1 LTPPGTWASFIT
13 ATVLGSCPLGGFRL
27 RKALEKHAMNLVFC
41 LALLLSPLVAVSG
54 SVAQPA
60 AQNTPPGQTGPGSA
74 TSSPSHLAAAR
85 ALVVACGMSRSFS
98 IIIPQFM
105 DQIGSSLTQTRP
117 ELRHDLNDVLTALK
131 PEFDKQADEM
141 VDIAAQI
148 YVKQMSEQDLKAA
161 VAFFESP
168 AGKKYVET
176 QPAFLTEVVT
186 AMQGWQGK
194 ISTDMMTR
202 VRAEMK
208 KKGHEL

>member
-1 LTPPGTWASFIT
+1 MRA
-13 ATVLGSCPLGGFRL
+13 AL
-27 RKALEKHAMNLVFC
+27 RKHAMNLGFC
-41 LALLLSPLVAVSG
+41 LALPLASWLVAVESR
-54 SVAQPA
+54 AQQA
-60 AQNTPPGQTGPGSA
+60 APNTPPAQTGPGTTA
-74 TSSPSHLAAAR
+74 PNPAHLGAAR
-85 ALVVACGMSRSFS
+85 ALVIACGMSRSFS

-105 DQIGSSLTQTRP
+105 DQIAQSLTQTRP
-117 ELRHDLNDVLTALK
+117 EIARDLNAVLKQLK
-131 PEFDKQADEM
+131 PEFDHQADEM

-148 YVKQMSEQDLKAA
+148 YVKQLSEQDLEAA
-161 VAFFESP
+161 DAFFESP

>member
-1 LTPPGTWASFIT
+1 MRSTQ
-13 ATVLGSCPLGGFRL
+13 
-27 RKALEKHAMNLVFC
+27 KKHAMNLVFC
-41 LALLLSPLVAVSG
+41 LAFVLAPLVAASG
-54 SVAQPA
+54 SRAQQA
-60 AQNTPPGQTGPGSA
+60 APNTPPGQTGPGPA
-74 TSSPSHLAAAR
+74 APSPTHLAAAR

-105 DQIGSSLTQTRP
+105 DQIGSSLIQTRP
-117 ELRHDLNDVLTALK
+117 ELRHDLNDVLNGLK

-141 VDIAAQI
+141 VGIAAQI

-186 AMQGWQGK
+186 AMQDWQGK
-194 ISTDMMTR
+194 ISTAMMTR
-202 VRAEMK
+202 VRVEMK
-208 KKGHEL
+208 KKGHEI

>member
-1 LTPPGTWASFIT
+1 
-13 ATVLGSCPLGGFRL
+13 
-27 RKALEKHAMNLVFC
+27 MNLVFC
-41 LALLLSPLVAVSG
+41 LAFLLASFIAASG
-54 SVAQPA
+54 SRAQQA
-60 AQNTPPGQTGPGSA
+60 APNNTPAGPAGESSA
-74 TSSPSHLAAAR
+74 APSPSHLAAAR

-98 IIIPQFM
+98 IVIPQFM
-105 DQIGSSLTQTRP
+105 DQIGTSLTQTRP
-117 ELRHDLNDVLTALK
+117 ELIRDLNAVLTQLK
-131 PEFDKQADEM
+131 PEFDRQADEM

-148 YVKQMSEQDLKAA
+148 FVKLMSEQDLKAA

-176 QPAFLTEVVT
+176 QPAFVTEVVT

-208 KKGHEL
+208 KKGHEI

>member
-1 LTPPGTWASFIT
+1 
-13 ATVLGSCPLGGFRL
+13 L
-27 RKALEKHAMNLVFC
+27 RTALEKHALNLGFC
-41 LALLLSPLVAVSG
+41 LAFLLAPLVAASG
-54 SVAQPA
+54 SRAQQA
-60 AQNTPPGQTGPGSA
+60 APNTRPGQTGPA
-74 TSSPSHLAAAR
+74 PAAPSPSHLAAAR
-85 ALVVACGMSRSFS
+85 ALVVACGISRSFS
-98 IIIPQFM
+98 NIIPEFM

-117 ELRHDLNDVLTALK
+117 ELVRDLNAVLTGLK
-131 PEFDKQADEM
+131 PEFDRQADEM

-168 AGKKYVET
+168 AGKKYVES
-176 QPAFLTEVVT
+176 QPAVLAEVVT

>member
-1 LTPPGTWASFIT
+1 MRT
-13 ATVLGSCPLGGFRL
+13 
-27 RKALEKHAMNLVFC
+27 ALEKRAMSLVFC
-41 LALLLSPLVAVSG
+41 LAFLFASLFAASG
-54 SVAQPA
+54 SRAEQAAPQPPA
-60 AQNTPPGQTGPGSA
+60 GPAGA
-74 TSSPSHLAAAR
+74 SSTVPTPSHLAAAR
-85 ALVVACGMSRSFS
+85 ALVAACGMSRSFS
-98 IIIPQFM
+98 IVIPQFM

-117 ELRHDLNDVLTALK
+117 EIRQDLNAVLTALK
-131 PEFDKQADEM
+131 PEFDRQADEM
-141 VDIAAQI
+141 MDIAAQI

-194 ISTDMMTR
+194 ISTEMMTR

-208 KKGHEL
+208 KKGHEI

>member
-1 LTPPGTWASFIT
+1 MHT
-13 ATVLGSCPLGGFRL
+13 ALQKCGKRLGSC
-27 RKALEKHAMNLVFC
+27 LVF
-41 LALLLSPLVAVSG
+41 LLTLSFAAAG
-54 SVAQPA
+54 GKAQQQTPA
-60 AQNTPPGQTGPGSA
+60 APESPTAAAPAPA
-74 TSSPSHLAAAR
+74 SPSHLAAAR

-98 IIIPQFM
+98 IIVPQFL

-117 ELRHDLNDVLTALK
+117 ELSRDLTVVLTQLK
-131 PEFDKQADEM
+131 PEFDKQVNEM
-141 VDIAAQI
+141 IDIAAQI

-194 ISTDMMTR
+194 ISTDMMAR
-202 VRAEMK
+202 VREEMK
-208 KKGHEL
+208 KKGHEI

>member
-1 LTPPGTWASFIT
+1 
-13 ATVLGSCPLGGFRL
+13 
-27 RKALEKHAMNLVFC
+27 MNLVFC
-41 LALLLSPLVAVSG
+41 LAFLLAPLVAASG
-54 SVAQPA
+54 SRAKQA
-60 AQNTPPGQTGPGSA
+60 APNTPPGQPGPAPAPA
-74 TSSPSHLAAAR
+74 TPSPSHLAAAR
-85 ALVVACGMSRSFS
+85 ALVIACGMSRSFS

-117 ELRHDLNDVLTALK
+117 ELRHDLNDVLTGLK
-131 PEFDKQADEM
+131 PEFDKQVDEM
-141 VDIAAQI
+141 IDIAAQI

-161 VAFFESP
+161 VAFFDSP

-194 ISTDMMTR
+194 VSTDMMTR

>member
-1 LTPPGTWASFIT
+1 
-13 ATVLGSCPLGGFRL
+13 
-27 RKALEKHAMNLVFC
+27 
-41 LALLLSPLVAVSG
+41 
-54 SVAQPA
+54 
-60 AQNTPPGQTGPGSA
+60 
-74 TSSPSHLAAAR
+74 
-85 ALVVACGMSRSFS
+85 MSRSFS

-105 DQIGSSLTQTRP
+105 DQIAQSLMQTRP
-117 ELRHDLNDVLTALK
+117 EIARISNAVLTQLK
-131 PEFDKQADEM
+131 PEFDHQADEM

-161 VAFFESP
+161 DAFFESP

-176 QPAFLTEVVT
+176 QPAFLSEVVT

-208 KKGHEL
+208 KKGHEI

>member
-1 LTPPGTWASFIT
+1 
-13 ATVLGSCPLGGFRL
+13 L
-27 RKALEKHAMNLVFC
+27 RTALEKHAVKLGLC
-41 LALLLSPLVAVSG
+41 LALLLAPLFAASE
-54 SVAQPA
+54 SLAQQTAPA
-60 AQNTPPGQTGPGSA
+60 PKTQAPPP
-74 TSSPSHLAAAR
+74 SPSHLAAAR
-85 ALVVACGMSRSFS
+85 ALVVASGMSRSFS

-105 DQIGSSLTQTRP
+105 EQIGSSLLQTRP
-117 ELRHDLNDVLTALK
+117 ELNPDLNAVLIQLK

-148 YVKQMSEQDLKAA
+148 YVKQMSEQDLKTA
-161 VAFFESP
+161 VAFFDSP

-202 VRAEMK
+202 VRVEMK

>member
-1 LTPPGTWASFIT
+1 MR
-13 ATVLGSCPLGGFRL
+13 TVVDR
-27 RKALEKHAMNLVFC
+27 HAMNFVFC
-41 LALLLSPLVAVSG
+41 LAFLLAPLVGASG
-54 SVAQPA
+54 GRAEQA
-60 AQNTPPGQTGPGSA
+60 APNTPPGQTGPA
-74 TSSPSHLAAAR
+74 AAAPSPSHLAAAR
-85 ALVVACGMSRSFS
+85 ALVIGCGMSRSFS

-117 ELRHDLNDVLTALK
+117 EIAQDLNAVLTQLK
-131 PEFDKQADEM
+131 PEFDRQADEM

-148 YVKQMSEQDLKAA
+148 FVKQMSEPDLKAA

-208 KKGHEL
+208 KRGHEL

>member
-1 LTPPGTWASFIT
+1 LR
-13 ATVLGSCPLGGFRL
+13 TVLD
-27 RKALEKHAMNLVFC
+27 KHAMNLVFC
-41 LALLLSPLVAVSG
+41 LAFLLAPLVAASG
-54 SVAQPA
+54 SRAQQA
-60 AQNTPPGQTGPGSA
+60 APNTPPGQTGPGPA
-74 TSSPSHLAAAR
+74 APSPSHLAAAR

-117 ELRHDLNDVLTALK
+117 ELIHDLNAVLTGLK
-131 PEFDKQADEM
+131 PEFDRQADEM

-161 VAFFESP
+161 VAFFEGP

-208 KKGHEL
+208 KKGHDI

>member
-1 LTPPGTWASFIT
+1 
-13 ATVLGSCPLGGFRL
+13 L
-27 RKALEKHAMNLVFC
+27 RTALEKHAINLVFC
-41 LALLLSPLVAVSG
+41 LAFLLAPLVAASG
-54 SVAQPA
+54 SRAQQAVP
-60 AQNTPPGQTGPGSA
+60 NTPPGQTGPA
-74 TSSPSHLAAAR
+74 APSPSHLAAAR

-117 ELRHDLNDVLTALK
+117 ELIHDLNAVLTGLK

-148 YVKQMSEQDLKAA
+148 YVKQISEQDLKAA

>member
-1 LTPPGTWASFIT
+1 MRT
-13 ATVLGSCPLGGFRL
+13 
-27 RKALEKHAMNLVFC
+27 ALEKHARFC
-41 LALLLSPLVAVSG
+41 LAFLLAPLVAAASG
-54 SVAQPA
+54 SRAEQA
-60 AQNTPPGQTGPGSA
+60 APNAPPGQTGQAPA
-74 TSSPSHLAAAR
+74 ALSPSHLAAAR

-98 IIIPQFM
+98 IIIPQFV
-105 DQIGSSLTQTRP
+105 DQIGSSLTQTQP
-117 ELRHDLNDVLTALK
+117 ELRHDLNAVLTGLK
-131 PEFDKQADEM
+131 PEFDKQVDEM

-148 YVKQMSEQDLKAA
+148 YVKQMSEEDLKTA

-176 QPAFLTEVVT
+176 QRTFLTEVVT

-208 KKGHEL
+208 KKGHELR

>member
-1 LTPPGTWASFIT
+1 
-13 ATVLGSCPLGGFRL
+13 L
-27 RKALEKHAMNLVFC
+27 RTALEKHVMNLVFC
-41 LALLLSPLVAVSG
+41 LAFLLAPLVAASG
-54 SVAQPA
+54 SRAEQA
-60 AQNTPPGQTGPGSA
+60 APNTPPGQTGPGSA
-74 TSSPSHLAAAR
+74 APNSLAAAR
-85 ALVVACGMSRSFS
+85 ALVIACGMSRSFS
-98 IIIPQFM
+98 VIIPQFM

-117 ELRHDLNDVLTALK
+117 ELIHDLNAVLAQLK
-131 PEFDKQADEM
+131 PEFDRQADEM
-141 VDIAAQI
+141 VNIAAQI

-168 AGKKYVET
+168 AGRKYVET

-186 AMQGWQGK
+186 AMQGWKGK

>member
-1 LTPPGTWASFIT
+1 MRT
-13 ATVLGSCPLGGFRL
+13 
-27 RKALEKHAMNLVFC
+27 ALEKHAMNLVFC
-41 LALLLSPLVAVSG
+41 LAFLLAPLVAASG
-54 SVAQPA
+54 SRAEQA
-60 AQNTPPGQTGPGSA
+60 APNAPPGQTGPA
-74 TSSPSHLAAAR
+74 LAAPSPSHLAAAR
-85 ALVVACGMSRSFS
+85 TLVVACGISRSFS

-105 DQIGSSLTQTRP
+105 DQIGSSLPQTRP
-117 ELRHDLNDVLTALK
+117 ELRHDLNAVLTGLK
-131 PEFDKQADEM
+131 PEFDKQVDEM
-141 VDIAAQI
+141 IDVAAQI
-148 YVKQMSEQDLKAA
+148 YVKQMSEQDLKSA

-176 QPAFLTEVVT
+176 QPAVLTEVVT

>member
-1 LTPPGTWASFIT
+1 MRKSLETPSVILSLLL
-13 ATVLGSCPLGGFRL
+13 VLG
-27 RKALEKHAMNLVFC
+27 H
-41 LALLLSPLVAVSG
+41 LLSASEGMTQQAPKPSASLNSQA
-54 SVAQPA
+54 PA
-60 AQNTPPGQTGPGSA
+60 A
-74 TSSPSHLAAAR
+74 SPSHLAAAR
-85 ALVVACGMSRSFS
+85 ALVIACGMSRSFKV
-98 IIIPQFM
+98 IVPQFM

-117 ELRHDLNDVLTALK
+117 ELRNDLNTVLTELK
-131 PEFDKQADEM
+131 PEFDKQVDEM
-141 VDIAAQI
+141 IDIAARI

-168 AGKKYVET
+168 AGRQYVET

-208 KKGHEL
+208 KKGHEI

>member
-1 LTPPGTWASFIT
+1 MAQQAPNAPASPAPVTPKPAGAPT
-13 ATVLGSCPLGGFRL
+13 AEAP
-27 RKALEKHAMNLVFC
+27 
-41 LALLLSPLVAVSG
+41 
-54 SVAQPA
+54 AQP
-60 AQNTPPGQTGPGSA
+60 SA
-74 TSSPSHLAAAR
+74 SHIATAR
-85 ALVVACGMSRSFS
+85 ALVVASGISRSFAVM
-98 IIIPQFM
+98 IPQFM
-105 DQIGSSLTQTRP
+105 DQIGLNLTQTRP
-117 ELRHDLNDVLTALK
+117 ELTNDLKTVLTELR
-131 PEFDKQADEM
+131 PEFDHQADEM

-148 YVKQMSEQDLKAA
+148 YAKKINESDLKIA

-168 AGKKYVET
+168 AGRTFVET

>member
-1 LTPPGTWASFIT
+1 MRT
-13 ATVLGSCPLGGFRL
+13 AF
-27 RKALEKHAMNLVFC
+27 EKHAMNLVFC
-41 LALLLSPLVAVSG
+41 LAFLLALLVAASG
-54 SVAQPA
+54 SRAQPA
-60 AQNTPPGQTGPGSA
+60 APNTPPGQTAPSPA
-74 TSSPSHLAAAR
+74 APSPSHLAAAR

-105 DQIGSSLTQTRP
+105 DQIASSLTQTRP
-117 ELRHDLNDVLTALK
+117 ELRHDLNDVLTGLK

-148 YVKQMSEQDLKAA
+148 YVKQMGEPDLKAA

-208 KKGHEL
+208 KKGHEI